1 MVSKKRTGS
10 KALGE
15 KSPAP
20 SSLKPYRV
28 EMTASAEAA
37 YKEFYRRSQQ
47 AIEKKD
53 PSNAHCTI
61 FNMIRNSVREL
72 IPSIAIDK
80 RYALEGRFSNIFRL
94 KKGRMRICWIA
105 SSEHRTV
112 IILFISQTLRKEGDS
127 RDPYELFSKMLSS
140 GEYDDM
146 FERLGVKI
154 PTKTLLPFSL
164 RIQ

>member
-80 RYALEGRFSNIFRL
+80 RYALEGPLSNIFRL
-94 KKGRMRICWIA
+94 KKGRLRICWIA
-105 SSEHRTV
+105 SSEHRRV
-112 IILFISQTLRKEGDS
+112 LILFISETLRKDGDVN
-127 RDPYELFSKMLSS
+127 DPYAIFSKMVMS
-140 GEYDDM
+140 GQYNEF
-146 FERLGVKI
+146 FEQLGVKI
-154 PTKTLLPFSL
+154 PVKTLPIPRYL
-164 RIQ
+164 Q